1 MGTPA
6 FFLLFLL
13 CLASSLGARFG
24 LEAWLGAV
32 GSKVEAAMAAPDSVM
47 ALPPKP
53 EGLDRTEPEQLGS
66 SSEQGGMG
74 ALTPSACEKRYEG
87 DYRDLCYQT
96 AARQTGARDPVGA
109 IEVCKKITKEDL
121 MFECQADVAEASAV
135 VDRSF
140 GEGLC
145 PTIPSVKWRGQCH
158 FGMGLA
164 LAEVDSSVA
173 LGMCEK
179 AEIFRDFCR
188 HDVVGEVAL
197 VDLDAAVAF
206 CSREEGD
213 TLTRKTCW
221 HGIGKYIARRDQD
234 EAAAACDLATASWR
248 GNCYH
253 GLGWGS
259 AERDADAATAGCE
272 KRGIYRDNCRQGVAY
287 QQLRFDPARSVALC
301 ETIKDDTIKAKC
313 LGWVRR

>member
-6 FFLLFLL
+6 FFLLFLM
-13 CLASSLGARFG
+13 CLASGLGARFG
-24 LEAWLGAV
+24 LEAWLGAAGV
-32 GSKVEAAMAAPDSVM
+32 KVEQPMTAPDSVM

-53 EGLDRTEPEQLGS
+53 EGLDRTDPDQLGGTS
-66 SSEQGGMG
+66 NAGGLG
-74 ALTPSACEKRYEG
+74 ALTPAVCERQYEG

-96 AARQTGARDPVGA
+96 AARQTGARDPEGA
-109 IEVCKKITKEDL
+109 VQVCEKIAKEEL
-121 MFECQADVAEASAV
+121 RLECFADVAEASAV

-140 GEGLC
+140 GERFC

-164 LAEVDSSVA
+164 LAEVDSATA
-173 LGMCEK
+173 LGLCEK

-197 VDLDAAVAF
+197 VDLNAAVAF
-206 CSREEGD
+206 CAREDGD
-213 TLTRKTCW
+213 ILTRKTCW

-234 EAAAACDLATASWR
+234 EAAAACEQTTPSWR
-248 GNCYH
+248 SNCYH

-259 AERDADAATAGCE
+259 AERDVDAALAGCE
-272 KRGIYRDNCRQGVAY
+272 RRGAYRDSCRQGVAY

-301 ETIKDDTIKAKC
+301 ESIHDDTIKAKC
-313 LGWVRR
+313 LDWVRR